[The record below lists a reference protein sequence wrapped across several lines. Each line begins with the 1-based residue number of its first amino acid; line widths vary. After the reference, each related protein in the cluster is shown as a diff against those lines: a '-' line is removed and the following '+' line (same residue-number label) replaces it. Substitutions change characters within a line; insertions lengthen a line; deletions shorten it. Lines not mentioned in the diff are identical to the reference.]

1 MYSPDA
7 KFEENRFD
15 FSRDILDWLLY
26 CSSDNTNDVITLLKK
41 RSYLLNRKKDILKRK
56 MPFYILKGLS
66 NKQKLY
72 KD

>member
-26 CSSDNTNDVITLLKK
+26 CSSENTKDVITLLKK
-41 RSYLLNRKKDILKRK
+41 RSYL
-56 MPFYILKGLS
+56 
-66 NKQKLY
+66 
-72 KD
+72 